1 MSTID
6 KLSGKPLRWNDG
18 AIVHAV
24 QGTRSSA
31 GEPMLWTFCQ
41 RDVPDGEAVD
51 EDVTVT
57 CPACLH
63 ELSVEA

>member
-6 KLSGKPLRWNDG
+6 KYAGKPLRWQDG

-24 QGTRSSA
+24 QTTQAVG
-31 GEPMLWTFCQ
+31 GEPMLWTFCRQ
-41 RDVPDGEAVD
+41 DVPDGEAVD

-63 ELSVEA
+63 ELSVEP

>member
-24 QGTRSSA
+24 QSTQSSQ
-31 GEPMLWTFCQ
+31 GEPLLWTFCQ
-41 RDVPDGEAVD
+41 RDVPDGEAIED
-51 EDVTVT
+51 DVTVT

-63 ELSVEA
+63 ELSVEP